1 MNSTRQTPALNRR
14 QFLHGSG
21 VALGVPL
28 LESAMPR
35 PARGASAVR
44 PPVRAA
50 FLHFGNGVWEEAWVP
65 KDIGKNYTLSPS
77 LEPLAPVRNE
87 VLVLTGLDKQH
98 SRNGDGHYSKTANF
112 LTGLP
117 VKKTTGK
124 DLSAGGISVDQL
136 MAKHLRGATPLPSL
150 VLSAH
155 RVYTGVDPSV
165 GYTRAYS
172 SFISWES
179 ATRPVTPDDSPQ
191 RVYERLFGHSRRMEP
206 AAARPLHNLL
216 DFVLDDAHRL
226 RKRLSRD
233 DQHKMDEYLESV
245 REVENRLQFAQRKPS
260 DVFTPLVSPQ
270 KIEEARPQPTGDFR
284 NHIQLMLDLLLLAF
298 QTDSTRVCSLMMASG
313 WSTQSFSFLEGVQGD
328 HHELS
333 HHENRPEKIAQYQK
347 INRWYVEQFVGFV
360 ARLQAI
366 PEGEGTLLDHCM
378 IMLGSGMSDGN
389 RHDPDNLP
397 ILLAGRGGGSIESG
411 QHLAFNR
418 GSTPLCNLYV
428 AMLQRMGINVK
439 KFGDSTDVLT

>member
-1 MNSTRQTPALNRR
+1 
-14 QFLHGSG
+14 
-21 VALGVPL
+21 
-28 LESAMPR
+28 MPR
-35 PARGASAVR
+35 QARGAAALR

-65 KDIGKNYTLSPS
+65 KDTGRNYTLSPS
-77 LEPLAPVRNE
+77 LEPLAPVRDE

-112 LTGLP
+112 LTGMH

-136 MAKHLRGATPLPSL
+136 MAQHLRGSTPLPSL
-150 VLSAH
+150 VLSSQ

-179 ATRPVTPDDSPQ
+179 ATRPITPDDTPQ
-191 RVYERLFGHSRRMEP
+191 RVYERLFGRSVQLQSKE
-206 AAARPLHNLL
+206 AAPLSNLL
-216 DFVLDDAHRL
+216 DFVLDDARRL
-226 RKRLSRD
+226 RQRLSRD
-233 DQHKMDEYLESV
+233 DQHKMDEYLEAV
-245 REVENRLQFAQRKPS
+245 REVENRIQFTQQKHHNAS
-260 DVFTPLVSPQ
+260 IPLVSPQ
-270 KIEEARPQPTGDFR
+270 EIEEARPSPTGDFR
-284 NHIQLMLDLLLLAF
+284 DQIRLMLDLLLLAF
-298 QTDSTRVCSLMMASG
+298 RTDSTRVCSLMLASG

-347 INRWYVEQFVGFV
+347 INRWYVQVFADFIE
-360 ARLQAI
+360 RLRAI
-366 PEGEGTLLDHCM
+366 NEGEYTLLDNCM

-397 ILLAGRGGGSIESG
+397 ILLAGRGGGTIASG
-411 QHLAFNR
+411 QHLAFTT

-428 AMLQRMGINVK
+428 SMLNRMGVGARQ
-439 KFGDSTDVLT
+439 FGDSTGNLI